1 MVVVIV
7 TLVHNHLIRMDSY
20 EILKSTHKVGQRIS
34 GVVIGFERFE
44 YQDFVTYQVEVE
56 TNSKYKS
63 ILVYDGT
70 QYDLNLT
77 NEIIPQKGTYI
88 EMVVKN
94 FVDQTLYLS
103 ANPNDLDETE
113 IKLYEDFYHLIATI
127 KEGTKLKGKILK
139 VNPFGIFVDLNF
151 PFIGLIDIGHSN
163 FNEGEKLPKDFYTWA
178 KEGDSI
184 DCIVSYYRF
193 YNRQIGLGWLP
204 DETK

>member
-1 MVVVIV
+1 
-7 TLVHNHLIRMDSY
+7 
-20 EILKSTHKVGQRIS
+20 
-34 GVVIGFERFE
+34 
-44 YQDFVTYQVEVE
+44 VTYKVEVE

-63 ILVYDGT
+63 ILVYDSI
-70 QYDLNLT
+70 QNDLNLT
-77 NEIIPQKGTYI
+77 NEIVPQKGTYI
-88 EMVVKN
+88 EMVVKS

-103 ANPNDLDETE
+103 AHPDDLNETE
-113 IKLYEDFYHLIATI
+113 IKLYEDFYDLIATI

-163 FNEGEKLPKDFYTWA
+163 YNGGEKLPSDFFTWA